1 VHYLNE
7 EHLLVFLGQ
16 VLVLLTVAKVLG
28 ELCQQRGIPALAGE
42 IFTGILLGPTIL
54 GRVFPGI
61 EARLFPHDIAQQ
73 TMLET
78 VSWFGVLFL
87 LLATGFEISISTVWK
102 QGKAA
107 LTMGVVGIVAPFILG
122 CVLFWWLP
130 ERHWGEASDR
140 VTFTLFLATAASISA
155 IPVIARILHD
165 LEILKSDFG
174 LTTLSAFIVNDV
186 VGWLGFTMV
195 LGLAH
200 PHGAGASEV
209 ARILFEILL
218 FGTVCM
224 TVGSKVVGA
233 INGKLQATNLP
244 QPGTTLTFICCLGLM
259 CGTITQWIGIHAIL
273 GFFLAGI
280 MAGNAPEVSEK
291 TRQTISQVIHAIFVP
306 VFFATIGI
314 KIDFLANVDFFLVLL
329 VTAVAV
335 GGKFIGGWIGAR
347 VAGLSKPDILSAAV
361 ARIPGGAM
369 EIVLGILALEL
380 QLISDDV
387 FVALVF
393 AAIASSVAAGPL
405 LAWSIRRRKRLDIG
419 QLLSRDAVVLEMGSE
434 TRWDAIQELCRRVAA
449 ALPELDQKAI
459 EKAVRAR
466 EEIMGTGLERGVAV
480 PHARLKGLES
490 PVVAFGRSRVGIDWD
505 ARDGLPTRF
514 VFLILTPE
522 DEQGIQVQIL
532 AAIARIMS
540 GAEVPARL
548 IAAQNEDEA
557 FGLLNEALNLGGLVP
572 NRAPA

>member
-1 VHYLNE
+1 MHYLNE